1 MIDKETGQEIKGADD
16 LTLAPET
23 LLQLH
28 KHYTSELRSD
38 LEFTYKYL
46 NFYVGLNSAILA
58 ATIAGLLR
66 QDEGD
71 KRGLLLLFGP
81 FLVVGLTITGYR
93 TVRVFYRR
101 FIEAWLTTVN
111 IEKMLT
117 INGPASLDQGIQEPR
132 FRSSSG
138 SFIAQFERTAIRRAL
153 KQAEDEGLTADTIIE
168 RVAARGD
175 TLRFARLTF
184 LLFAIAGTTIG
195 VVSVTLAFL

>member
-1 MIDKETGQEIKGADD
+1 MTEKKAKQEIEGADD
-16 LTLAPET
+16 LALAPET

-28 KHYTSELRSD
+28 RHYTSELRSD

-46 NFYVGLNSAILA
+46 NFYLGLNSAILA

-66 QDEGD
+66 QHEGE
-71 KRGLLLLFGP
+71 KKGLLLLFGP
-81 FLVVGLTITGYR
+81 FLIIGLTIIGYR
-93 TVRVFYRR
+93 TIRIFYRR

-117 INGPASLDQGIQEPR
+117 ISGPASLGQGIQEPR

-138 SFIAQFERTAIRRAL
+138 SFIAQFERTAIRKAL

-168 RVAARGD
+168 RVASRGD

-184 LLFAIAGTTIG
+184 LLFAIVSIALG
-195 VVSVTLAFL
+195 VVSIRLAFL